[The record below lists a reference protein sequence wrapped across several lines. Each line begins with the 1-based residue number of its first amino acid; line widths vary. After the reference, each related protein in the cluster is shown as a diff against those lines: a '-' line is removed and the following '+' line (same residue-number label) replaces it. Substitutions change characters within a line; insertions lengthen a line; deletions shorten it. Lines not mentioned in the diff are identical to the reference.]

1 MIFIEKQ
8 AMIILSHKPPFF
20 FSIIGMLITAIPL
33 GMSWALGT
41 GRSAQDSALIPL
53 PSPSLTGRISVE
65 EAIKGRRTRRH
76 FSQRP
81 LSMEEWGQI
90 LWAAQGVTSDGEI
103 PKRAAP
109 SAGAL
114 YPLDIYL
121 IAGEGVAGSLIAGV
135 YHYEPLQHCLRRL
148 SPGDMRKRVADASLY
163 QSWMAE
169 AAGIILITAEYSR
182 ITGKY
187 RERGIRYAHFEAG
200 HVAQN
205 CLLQA
210 ESLNLH
216 AGIVG
221 AFEDE
226 AIAKIL
232 TLPKGHEPLLLIP
245 VGRPE

>member
-1 MIFIEKQ
+1 M
-8 AMIILSHKPPFF
+8 
-20 FSIIGMLITAIPL
+20 
-33 GMSWALGT
+33 AL
-41 GRSAQDSALIPL
+41 
-53 PSPSLTGRISVE
+53 
-65 EAIKGRRTRRH
+65 
-76 FSQRP
+76 
-81 LSMEEWGQI
+81 
-90 LWAAQGVTSDGEI
+90 
-103 PKRAAP
+103 RAAP

-121 IAGEGVAGSLIAGV
+121 IAGDGGAGSLGAGV

-148 SPGDMRKRVADASLY
+148 SSKDMRKEVADASLH

-169 AAGIILITAEYSR
+169 AAGILLISAEYSR

-187 RERGIRYAHFEAG
+187 RERGVRYAHFEAG

-226 AIAKIL
+226 AMGKII
-232 TLPKGHEPLLLIP
+232 TLSRGHEPLLLIP
-245 VGRPE
+245 IGRHQ